1 MTFRRPGCSMT
12 AVEIVSL
19 RYDGPIPADVM
30 MQARAEDSA
39 FRAANPDFRPSFP
52 PAIDEARTMVSYY
65 ASKVRSLIAAK
76 RSCDAQ
82 KIVNSAWRASD
93 VGMWFREWR
102 RERRRLATLLR
113 NHSTAA

>member
-1 MTFRRPGCSMT
+1 MTIRQPGSNMT

-52 PAIDEARTMVSYY
+52 PAIGEARTMVSYY

-82 KIVNSAWRASD
+82 GIVNSAWRASD
-93 VGMWFREWR
+93 VAMWLGQWR
-102 RERRRLATLLR
+102 KERRRLAVLLR